1 MPSVS
6 ITWSARCD
14 ASTCPTC
21 RALHGYT
28 WNFDVS
34 QNVPDNLVHP
44 QFGVVWNKAIGSQA
58 HGHQVYNCRC
68 SIVPEVHVSDLKA
81 KIEQLLNVAEQ
92 NLRFEVF
99 LRYGKPVGVYR
110 EISTGRF
117 ARRP

>member
-34 QNVPDNLVHP
+34 R
-44 QFGVVWNKAIGSQA
+44 
-58 HGHQVYNCRC
+58 RC
-68 SIVPEVHVSDLKA
+68 TIVPEVHASDLKA
-81 KIEQLLNVAEQ
+81 KIEQLLNAAEQ